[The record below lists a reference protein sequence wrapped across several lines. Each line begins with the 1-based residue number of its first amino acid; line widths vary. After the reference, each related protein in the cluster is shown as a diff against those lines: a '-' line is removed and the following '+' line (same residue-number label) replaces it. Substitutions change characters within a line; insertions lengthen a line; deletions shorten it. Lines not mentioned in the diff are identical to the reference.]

1 MAEWGKCKKCGEVK
15 IFRRFTKPGEK
26 DPPMFSLRAEA
37 HSKKYP
43 RDEHGEWDDEHGEWD
58 DAVKII
64 ERQSHLRGYNSA
76 K

>member
-1 MAEWGKCKKCGEVK
+1 
-15 IFRRFTKPGEK
+15 
-26 DPPMFSLRAEA
+26 MFSLRAEA